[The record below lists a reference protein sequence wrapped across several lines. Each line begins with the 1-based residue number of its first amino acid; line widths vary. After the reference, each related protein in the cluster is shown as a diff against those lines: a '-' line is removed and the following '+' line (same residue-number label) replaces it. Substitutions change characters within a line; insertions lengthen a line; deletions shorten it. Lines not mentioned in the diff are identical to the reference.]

1 MLEAHICVAPR
12 RVNRVFATLLQSAD
26 EPAPTAVPGAGAY
39 KPDGVQPLGFES
51 QGAGKSRDSGP
62 RLRALDVG
70 PHCVGLGLDPLHPVF
85 HEVANRHDAANL
97 PALNNWKM
105 TDSLLGDERK
115 RV

>member
-1 MLEAHICVAPR
+1 VWHPDASTGFLQLCCNLPTSPHRLPFQAPALTNQMGC
-12 RVNRVFATLLQSAD
+12 NRSASR
-26 EPAPTAVPGAGAY
+26 AKA
-39 KPDGVQPLGFES
+39 LGNR
-51 QGAGKSRDSGP
+51 GILGP